1 MVIPLLGRRLARQPS
16 PLQTRAAR
24 CGQTIQGRRFGNP
37 EFRIDYASTEPP
49 AETSPAAAA
58 MMQRMAPVAAD
69 GLAPS
74 AAASMRRQRS

>member
-37 EFRIDYASTEPP
+37 EFRIDYAHRTASRNV
-49 AETSPAAAA
+49 AGSSGDD
-58 MMQRMAPVAAD
+58 AAD
-69 GLAPS
+69 GPGGG
-74 AAASMRRQRS
+74 